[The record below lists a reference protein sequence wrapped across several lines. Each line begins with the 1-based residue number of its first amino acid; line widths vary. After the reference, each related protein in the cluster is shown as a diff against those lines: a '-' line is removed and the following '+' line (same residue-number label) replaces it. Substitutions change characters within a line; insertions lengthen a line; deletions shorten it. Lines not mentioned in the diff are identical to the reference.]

1 MRDDICTIP
10 ISEVFEQTDGCP
22 FCRMRNK
29 IEDQV
34 VDYILGA
41 AMMEPDVR
49 IKSNELGYCGTHLK
63 MMMTKPKRLP
73 LALILETHLDSLN
86 DELFKKKLI
95 RPSAKKQAYKTARIE
110 QSCFVCDRME
120 WGLTR
125 LLQTVVR
132 TYYEQYDFRDMF
144 KNQEYICL
152 PHYKMLMQAVEDS
165 PLKSKSAKLCEDAAA
180 LAGNHL
186 AALREDVHLFTK
198 MFDYRNSGE
207 EGEMSD
213 EVKLRV
219 KDSIDRT
226 FEYLTSR
233 GDV

>member
-10 ISEVFEQTDGCP
+10 VSEVFEQREGCP

-49 IKSNELGYCGTHLK
+49 IRSNELGYCGTHLK
-63 MMMTKPKRLP
+63 MMMNKPKRLP
-73 LALILETHLDSLN
+73 LALILETHLDELN

-120 WGLTR
+120 WGLSR
-125 LLQTVVR
+125 LMQTVVR

-165 PLKSKSAKLCEDAAA
+165 PLKSKSAKLCEDAQA
-180 LAGNHL
+180 LAKNQL

-207 EGEMSD
+207 EGEMSAD
-213 EVKLRV
+213 AKTRV
-219 KDSIDRT
+219 TDPIDRT

-233 GDV
+233 SE

>member
-10 ISEVFEQTDGCP
+10 VSEVFEQREGCP

-49 IKSNELGYCGTHLK
+49 IRSNELGYCGTHLK
-63 MMMTKPKRLP
+63 MMMNKPKRLP
-73 LALILETHLDSLN
+73 LALILETHLDELN

-120 WGLTR
+120 WGLSR
-125 LLQTVVR
+125 LMQTVVR

-165 PLKSKSAKLCEDAAA
+165 PLKSKSAKLCEDAQA
-180 LAGNHL
+180 LAKNQL

-207 EGEMSD
+207 EGEMPD
-213 EVKLRV
+213 EVKNRV

-233 GDV
+233 SE